1 MRSILNSR
9 YLYGRLNDLGRA
21 MVNWPGWERKTPRFL
36 ALMVAVFLYW
46 TSISIPLD
54 LPLQTLFSIII
65 FSTALYLRRYTGTLI
80 SLVMVMFSISATSR
94 YIYWRITYTIGT
106 DNLIDLFFALVLI
119 MAEVYAWLVLLLGY
133 LQTAWPLKRKPVM
146 MPPDTSTW
154 PTIDLFIPSYNED
167 LAVVKPTVLAAMGI
181 DWPKDKLNIIIL
193 DDGRRPAFAEFA
205 ASVGVQCFTRA
216 DNNHAKAGNI
226 NAALK
231 RTTGDFVAIFDC
243 DHMPTRSFL
252 QYTMGWFLVD
262 PKLAMVQ
269 TPHHFLSPDPFE
281 RNLQT
286 FRNVPNEGELF
297 YGLIQDGNDLWNAT
311 FFCGSCAILRRTYL
325 EEVGGIA
332 VETVTEDAHTA
343 LKMQRLGY
351 NTAYLALPQAAGLAT
366 ESLSAHVGQR
376 IRWARG
382 MAQIFRTDNP
392 LLGKGL
398 SFGQRLCYSNAMLH
412 FFYGLPRMVFLLAP
426 LSYLFFEVH
435 IIKASALS
443 IAAYSLPHLLH
454 ANLTNSRIQGA
465 HRHSFWAEVYEATL
479 AWYIFRP
486 TLVAL
491 INPKLGKFNVTAKG
505 GLVEQEHF
513 DWSISK
519 PYLIMLGMNV
529 LGFFV
534 GIGRAVW
541 WNTYEMDTVILNMLW
556 TIYNLVILGATLAV
570 ATESKQV
577 RRTHRVRAVLNATL
591 RLSNGHSIVC
601 RTEDFSM
608 GGMSFRVP
616 EGFQMHKDEDLMI
629 SLYGTNGES
638 VFPAKTVFFKDNL
651 LSVQFAPLDLQQE
664 MDLINCTI
672 GRADVWLSW
681 SNDRDIDHPLNGLKE
696 IAYHSMRGFSRF
708 GSSMKQYVA
717 ERTGHMNK
725 INEASIVKNI
735 VTSVRAKLTRK
746 GSSTALAIL
755 CGVTAVAHHE
765 DGLAKSKHANA
776 SASATATAQPAVT
789 EKIALEDLQPTSVI
803 GGQKTYNISLK
814 DMIGVSSS
822 VELRGTEGERS
833 FPFTVRSD
841 EVITAAK
848 VKYGIAY
855 SPALLPDLS
864 HIQVLVNNEL
874 VSVVPLPRETSK
886 GIVRED
892 VIDPRFFA
900 DFNQLSFKLIG
911 HYTRDCE
918 DPYHSS
924 LWAKLSH
931 TTNLELTVSPLT
943 LANDL
948 GMLPA
953 PFFDRRDNKLLELPF
968 ILPATPSLEVLR
980 NAGVVAS
987 WFGHL
992 SSYRGARFP
1001 IEANTL
1007 PRGNAVLFA
1016 TANEAPAG
1024 ITLPA
1029 ISGPTLAIMA
1039 NPSNP
1044 KAKLLLVLGRD
1055 VNELKI
1061 AVQALTMG
1069 QMAMSGESAVIKNLK
1084 EIDPRKAYDAPKWLP
1099 TDRPVKFGELA
1110 APPALKVNGLTPDLI
1125 RVNLRV
1131 APDLFTWQKE
1141 GVPIDLRYRFT
1152 PRPTVDKSTLNI
1164 GINDEFVRSLPLS
1177 GGQVDK
1183 GKIKESVMLFFKD
1196 GQRYAQDEIQ
1206 VPTFRIGAENQLQ
1219 FHFFYDYPKQGAC
1232 KDVYLDNVRSAID
1245 PDSTIDFSNM
1255 PHYAAMPNLAY
1266 MANAGFPFTRM
1277 ADLAQTAIVMPD
1289 RPNAQEMELFLN
1301 VMGRMGESTGY
1312 PVLNSTLIRSA
1323 DVEKHSDK
1331 DFLLLGASGNLP
1343 LLKQWSKYMPMS
1355 MDENGNRLQL
1365 PTGFLRLVTRWAGR
1379 DLDTMERHAGEMLAK
1394 TGNAFGAMMQFE
1406 SPLSSGHSVIVMTS
1420 GDSASLADLTAGL
1433 NKADLR
1439 SKFQGDLVLIKGD
1452 RIANAQIGET
1462 YYAGSLPWWT
1472 WLKWHLSTQPFI
1484 MIIFLM
1490 LASLIAATMLFRFLR
1505 KKAASRLALEDKK
1518 K

>member
-21 MVNWPGWERKTPRFL
+21 MVNWKGWDNKLPKFL
-36 ALMVAVFLYW
+36 ALLVAVFLYW
-46 TSISIPLD
+46 SSISIPLD
-54 LPLQTLFSIII
+54 LPLQTLFAAII
-65 FSTALYLRRYTGTLI
+65 FCTALYLRRYTGTLI

-119 MAEVYAWLVLLLGY
+119 MAEVYAWVVLLLGY
-133 LQTAWPLKRKPVM
+133 LQTAWPLKRKPVIL
-146 MPPDTSTW
+146 PADTSTW

-167 LAVVKPTVLAAMGI
+167 LSVVKPTVMAALGI
-181 DWPKDKLNIIIL
+181 DWPRDKLNIYIL

-205 ASVGVQCFTRA
+205 ESVGVQCFTRA
-216 DNNHAKAGNI
+216 DNKHAKAGNI

-231 RTTGDFVAIFDC
+231 RTNGEYVAIFDC

-262 PKLAMVQ
+262 SKLAMVQ

-281 RNLQT
+281 RNLHT

-311 FFCGSCAILRRTYL
+311 FFCGSCAILRRSCL
-325 EEVGGIA
+325 EEIGGIA

-382 MAQIFRTDNP
+382 MAQIFRVDNP
-392 LLGKGL
+392 LIGKGL

-486 TLVAL
+486 TMVAL

-513 DWSISK
+513 DWTISK
-519 PYLIMLGMNV
+519 PYLIMLGLNV
-529 LGFFV
+529 LGFFI
-534 GIGRAVW
+534 GFGRALW
-541 WNTYEMDTVILNMLW
+541 WNSYELDTVVLNMIW
-556 TIYNLVILGATLAV
+556 TMYNLVILGATLAV

-591 RLSNGHSIVC
+591 RLNNGHSIVC

-616 EGFQMHKDEDLMI
+616 EGFHMNKDEELMI

-638 VFPAKTVFFKDNL
+638 VFPAKTVFFKENL
-651 LSVQFAPLDLQQE
+651 LSVQFLPLDLQQE

-696 IAYHSMRGFSRF
+696 IAYHSMRGFGRF
-708 GSSMKQYVA
+708 GVSIRKYIG
-717 ERTGHMNK
+717 EKTGHMDKIREVSTVKTIVNGIRNK
-725 INEASIVKNI
+725 FS
-735 VTSVRAKLTRK
+735 RK
-746 GSSTALAIL
+746 GSTTALAIV
-755 CGVTAVAHHE
+755 CGLAAMAHDE
-765 DGLAKSKHANA
+765 NAMAKSKHAG
-776 SASATATAQPAVT
+776 SASAQSVAV
-789 EKIALEDLQPTSVI
+789 EKVVQDDPQITPMVS
-803 GGQKTYNISLK
+803 GQKTYTISLK
-814 DMIGVSSS
+814 DMVGANSSI
-822 VELRGTEGERS
+822 ELRGTEGERS

-911 HYTRDCE
+911 HYTRECE

-924 LWAKLSH
+924 LWAKVSH
-931 TTNLELTVSPLT
+931 TTHLELTVEPLT

-968 ILPATPSLEVLR
+968 VLPATPSLEVLR

-1001 IEANTL
+1001 VEANSL
-1007 PRGNAVLFA
+1007 PRTNAILFA

-1029 ISGPTLAIMA
+1029 ITGPTLTIMA
-1039 NPSNP
+1039 NPANP
-1044 KAKLLLVLGRD
+1044 KTKLLLVLGRD
-1055 VNELKI
+1055 VAEMKV

-1069 QMAMSGESAVIKNLK
+1069 QMAFSGETAVIKNLK
-1084 EIDPRKAYDAPKWLP
+1084 EIDPRKPYDAPKWLP

-1110 APPALKVNGLTPDLI
+1110 ADSALKVNGLTPDLI

-1141 GVPIDLRYRFT
+1141 GVPIDLHYRFT
-1152 PRPTVDKSTLNI
+1152 PRPTIDKSTLNI
-1164 GINDEFVRSLPLS
+1164 GINSEFVRSLPLS
-1177 GGQVDK
+1177 STQVEK
-1183 GKIKESVMLFFKD
+1183 GKIKESILLFFKD

-1219 FHFFYDYPKQGAC
+1219 FHFFYDYLKQGAC

-1245 PDSTIDFSNM
+1245 PDSTIDFSSM
-1255 PHYAAMPNLAY
+1255 PHYAAMPNLAF

-1277 ADLAQTAIVMPD
+1277 ADLSQTAIVVPD
-1289 RPNAQEMELFLN
+1289 RPNVQEMELFLN

-1312 PVLNSTLIRSA
+1312 PVLNSTLIRGA
-1323 DVEKHSDK
+1323 DVEKHGDK
-1331 DFLLLGASGNLP
+1331 DFLLIGTSGNLP

-1379 DLDTMERHAGEMLAK
+1379 DLDVMERHAGEMLAK

-1406 SPLSSGHSVIVMTS
+1406 SPLSSGRSVIVMTS
-1420 GDSASLADLTAGL
+1420 GDSAGLADLTLGL

-1439 SKFQGDLVLIKGD
+1439 SKFQGDLVLIKGEN
-1452 RIANAQIGET
+1452 IANAQIGDT
-1462 YYAGSLPWWT
+1462 YYSGSLPLWT
-1472 WLKWHLSTQPFI
+1472 WIKWHLSSQPFI

-1490 LASLIAATMLFRFLR
+1490 LASVIAATMLFRFLR